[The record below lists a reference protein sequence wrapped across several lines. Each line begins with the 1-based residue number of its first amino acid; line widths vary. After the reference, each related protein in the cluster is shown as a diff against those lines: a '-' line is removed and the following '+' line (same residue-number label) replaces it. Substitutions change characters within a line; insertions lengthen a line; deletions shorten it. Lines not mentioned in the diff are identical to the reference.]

1 MIEVEISG
9 DNMTHDNA
17 PVRLN
22 PRQEALIDD
31 FAEAVPAIAAR
42 VIKGAPNFREAHEFA
57 ISDGYYGLFR
67 AALRFD
73 ESKVAADATTHSV
86 YVEKFIRGSI
96 IAGIRERQGR
106 ETVKHEKTKRIITDR
121 IVNKKPSVITGTAS
135 SLDIHSDDEDDEFDP
150 RILGIRAGSDFVDEI
165 ALKDLIRR
173 GLEDVK
179 PEHKR
184 IFGMY
189 YLAGMSQHEIAA
201 EVGFSQM
208 HVSRIL
214 RRVISG
220 IQKQAGISDES
231 PVKEAS

>member
-1 MIEVEISG
+1 MTDVETSSG
-9 DNMTHDNA
+9 NMPQDNA
-17 PVRLN
+17 PVHLT

-31 FAEAVPAIAAR
+31 FAKAVPAIAAR

-57 ISDGYYGLFR
+57 VSDGYYGLFR

-96 IAGIRERQGR
+96 IVGIRERHGR
-106 ETVKHEKTKRIITDR
+106 ETTKHEKTKRIIKDE
-121 IVNKKPSVITGTAS
+121 IVNKKPSVIAGTAS

-150 RILGIRAGSDFVDEI
+150 RIFGIRTDDDFVDEI
-165 ALKDLIRR
+165 ALRDLIKR
-173 GLEDVK
+173 GLEGVK
-179 PEHKR
+179 PEHKK

-189 YLAGMSQHEIAA
+189 YLAGMSQYEIAA

-208 HVSRIL
+208 QVSRIL
-214 RRVISG
+214 RKVISG
-220 IQKQAGISDES
+220 IQQEAGLSEES
-231 PVKEAS
+231 TAK

>member
-1 MIEVEISG
+1 MTKVEISG
-9 DNMTHDNA
+9 DSMSHDNA

-31 FAEAVPAIAAR
+31 FAEVVPAIAAR

-57 ISDGYYGLFR
+57 VSDGYYGLFR
-67 AALRFD
+67 AALRLD
-73 ESKVAADATTHSV
+73 ESKASADATTHSV
-86 YVEKFIRGSI
+86 YVEKFVRGSI
-96 IAGIRERQGR
+96 IVGIRERLGR
-106 ETVKHEKTKRIITDR
+106 ETVKHEKTKRIIADR
-121 IVNKKPSVITGTAS
+121 IVNKKPSVIAGTAI
-135 SLDIHSDDEDDEFDP
+135 SLDINTDSEDDEFDP
-150 RILGIRAGSDFVDEI
+150 NKMLGIQTDDDFVDEI
-165 ALKDLIRR
+165 ALKDLIKR

-214 RRVISG
+214 RRVIAG
-220 IQKQAGISDES
+220 IQDRKS
-231 PVKEAS
+231 VV